1 VMVEWHRSR
10 VMNIMILTMRYD
22 ARAIVWAGQS
32 LRAWQYKCSK
42 V

>member
-1 VMVEWHRSR
+1 MHTQ
-10 VMNIMILTMRYD
+10 ILTMRYD

-32 LRAWQYKCSK
+32 PIAWQYRCKK